1 MSHDGQYQEDIQ
13 GNAVG
18 SNGGREFA
26 LPEIRNTAQNVTD
39 TSAFADGQQNS
50 LTPRGVIRQS
60 DSMSMGGKRQ
70 VFGGRKM
77 TESPTILAGV
87 KMHDQAML
95 LHD

>member
-39 TSAFADGQQNS
+39 TSAFADGQQNCKFERVS
-50 LTPRGVIRQS
+50 LT
-60 DSMSMGGKRQ
+60 DSVYSID
-70 VFGGRKM
+70 
-77 TESPTILAGV
+77 TERS
-87 KMHDQAML
+87 DQAE
-95 LHD
+95 